1 MNRDQKNAEITRIAQ
16 ELKSNPVFYLTDA
29 STLSVEDT
37 NALRRACFAG
47 KIKMQVVKNTLLK
60 KAMDSIEGVDY
71 SEMYS
76 ALHGPTAV
84 MYSDTGN
91 APAKLLKDF
100 LKKNPKFEKPAL
112 KAAYVEE
119 TIYVGSNQLETLCNI
134 KSKNEL
140 IGDVIALLQSP
151 AKNVISALKS
161 SESKLAGLVKT
172 LESRNA

>member
-1 MNRDQKNAEITRIAQ
+1 MNRDQKNAEISRIAE
-16 ELKSNPVFYLTDA
+16 ELKGSPVFYLADA
-29 STLSVEDT
+29 STLTVETT
-37 NALRRACFAG
+37 NDLRRACFQS

-76 ALHGPTAV
+76 ALHGPTAILF
-84 MYSDTGN
+84 SETGN
-91 APAKLLKDF
+91 APARLLKDF
-100 LKKNPKFEKPAL
+100 RKKNPKLAKPEL

-119 TIYVGSNQLETLCNI
+119 TIYVGANQLETLCNI

-140 IGDVIALLQSP
+140 LGDVIALLQSP
-151 AKNVISALKS
+151 AKNVVSALQSGKH
-161 SESKLAGLVKT
+161 KIAGLVKT

>member
-1 MNRDQKNAEITRIAQ
+1 MNREQKNAEIARIA
-16 ELKSNPVFYLTDA
+16 EEVKANPVFYLADA
-29 STLSVEDT
+29 STLTVEDT
-37 NALRRACFAG
+37 NALRRACFNG

-60 KAMDSIEGVDY
+60 KALDSIEGVDY

-76 ALHGPTAV
+76 ALHGPTAILFAE
-84 MYSDTGN
+84 TGN
-91 APAKLLKDF
+91 APAKLLKEF
-100 LKKNPKFEKPAL
+100 RKNNPKLEKPAL

-119 TIYVGSNQLETLCNI
+119 TIYVGANQLDTLANI

-151 AKNVISALKS
+151 AKNVVSALKS
-161 SESKLAGLVKT
+161 SGGKIAGIVKT

>member
-1 MNRDQKNAEITRIAQ
+1 MNRDQKNAEIARIA
-16 ELKSNPVFYLTDA
+16 EEVKSNPVFYLADA
-29 STLSVEDT
+29 STLTVEDT
-37 NALRRACFAG
+37 NTLRGMCF
-47 KIKMQVVKNTLLK
+47 KSNIKMQVVKNTLLK
-60 KAMDSIEGVDY
+60 KALDSIEGYDY

-76 ALHGPTAV
+76 ALHGPTALLL
-84 MYSDTGN
+84 SDTGN

-100 LKKNPKFEKPAL
+100 RSKHPKLTRPAL

-119 TIYVGSNQLETLCNI
+119 TIYVGENQLETLANI

-161 SESKLAGLVKT
+161 GGQTIAGLVKT
-172 LESRNA
+172 LEERNA